1 MLAVP
6 AAIAGCAE
14 IVLCTP
20 AGRDGSIA
28 PEIRYAAALCGVR
41 RVFALGGAQAVAAMA
56 YGTESVPRVDKIFGP
71 GNRYVTR
78 AKQLVGA
85 EGTAIDLP
93 AGPSEVLVLADE
105 GASPDFA
112 AADLLSQ
119 AEHGGDSQAVL
130 VCRSVAFARR
140 VNDALRRQTAA
151 SPRNAILRESLAQSR
166 IVVFDSQDD
175 MLDFAEAY
183 APEHLIV
190 SLRDPWP
197 AARRGDE
204 PHAPHGRVRPRVQ
217 RREHRQLPAPH
228 HLSGTHA
235 RRASR
240 TRPDGRRHGPG
251 RGTGR
256 ACRSRPHPAGRRCA
270 MRPLAEL
277 VRPNIRTLAPYSTA
291 RDEYGGQRIDVW
303 LDANESPYDNGVN
316 RYPDPRQ
323 QRLREV
329 LAARK
334 GVATDR
340 IFIGSGS
347 DEAIDLAYRIFCRPG
362 IDNAVSIAPTY
373 GMYRVAAAVNDV
385 ELREV
390 PLGDDFSL
398 PVERLLA
405 AADERSK
412 LLWLCSPNNPTGN
425 AFPATEIERLL
436 RRFDGMVV
444 LDEAYVDFA
453 DGAGFLPRLDEF
465 PNLIVLQTLS
475 KAWGMAGLRIGL
487 AFAAREVAALFS
499 RVKYPYNIPGPTQR
513 AAEEML
519 GRDLAPQI
527 AEIRS
532 ERRRL
537 ASELA
542 SCPCIERVYPS
553 QTNFLL
559 VRTPAPDALYDALI
573 EAGIIVRNRSR
584 AAGCEGCLRL
594 TVGTPAENDRLLRT
608 VKTFRP

>member
-1 MLAVP
+1 
-6 AAIAGCAE
+6 
-14 IVLCTP
+14 
-20 AGRDGSIA
+20 
-28 PEIRYAAALCGVR
+28 
-41 RVFALGGAQAVAAMA
+41 
-56 YGTESVPRVDKIFGP
+56 
-71 GNRYVTR
+71 
-78 AKQLVGA
+78 
-85 EGTAIDLP
+85 
-93 AGPSEVLVLADE
+93 
-105 GASPDFA
+105 
-112 AADLLSQ
+112 
-119 AEHGGDSQAVL
+119 
-130 VCRSVAFARR
+130 
-140 VNDALRRQTAA
+140 
-151 SPRNAILRESLAQSR
+151 
-166 IVVFDSQDD
+166 
-175 MLDFAEAY
+175 
-183 APEHLIV
+183 
-190 SLRDPWP
+190 
-197 AARRGDE
+197 
-204 PHAPHGRVRPRVQ
+204 
-217 RREHRQLPAPH
+217 
-228 HLSGTHA
+228 
-235 RRASR
+235 
-240 TRPDGRRHGPG
+240 
-251 RGTGR
+251 
-256 ACRSRPHPAGRRCA
+256 

-277 VRPNIRTLAPYSTA
+277 IRPNIRTLAPYSTA

-323 QRLREV
+323 QRLREM

-334 GVATDR
+334 GIAADR

-398 PVERLLA
+398 PVERLL
-405 AADERSK
+405 
-412 LLWLCSPNNPTGN
+412 
-425 AFPATEIERLL
+425 
-436 RRFDGMVV
+436 DGMVV

-519 GRDLAPQI
+519 GRDLTPQI

-594 TVGTPAENDRLLRT
+594 TVGTTAENDRLLRT